1 MAVGRISGPLLA
13 TNLERNGINLNVKN
27 TLSDTSLLHL
37 DATALKLG
45 FNTDVTTDEVQVLGM
60 SKMPNMIASTQLKT
74 GNLILGNGSNINS
87 LDSPIVLQA
96 AVGGTINLSGLATDQ
111 IEINDNSI
119 KSYNTNS
126 NIDIRTGTPYELV
139 SGDPYMDEL
148 IAGLQAASGGGS
160 HAYKAFW
167 EVVLP
172 SGFQRG
178 DINESG
184 GIDIDDVLGFL
195 GVARGTTT
203 SGGRYD
209 RGIAAIL
216 ASLPT
221 TEIPTNLRV
230 FGNLHSAQKITAD
243 GNITI
248 GSGDEDNLI
257 LNAELTTD
265 IMPDANDTY
274 DLGKAGKEWGEIHTN
289 LVNGQAVDAAGVLA
303 TTTNFGLRQGNIF
316 YVSKNGNDSNEG
328 DNVQGPMLTV
338 KAALARAD
346 ASIQGPVEIHIFPGE
361 YEEVFPL
368 EIPTNV
374 SVVGHNMRSVII
386 KPTAGTN
393 TNNCFLMNGET
404 TVQHV
409 TVKDF
414 FSPGHAFSFASNTVV
429 TSRSPYVQ
437 NVSVITAGSV
447 TSVSDPRGFAQG
459 DAGKGALVDGANVLS
474 ASQEASMLFHSV
486 TFITPGVDAITMTN
500 GVRVEWL
507 NSFTYFANRGLY
519 AVRGVTGHLST
530 DGSTTQFGAEIR
542 SIGSANVY
550 GNYGAV
556 ADGVGTIMYL
566 IQHNFGYIGSGKF
579 LDNDPSRA
587 IQAQEISE
595 LNSGN
600 IYFSS
605 TDHLGNFRVGD
616 QFFVDLESGSTSI
629 VITEAQVNALNGINV
644 TTGGST
650 SILNGAQAST
660 GNLIITNNTLFSSPG
675 SINVDSAAGIVNF
688 LDNTNVTGNV
698 TMSGDFTIGGS
709 VIGFGNDANDTI
721 NFAQEFDQNI
731 VPDISGAYSL
741 GLASKTWKKAWLSA
755 VQSDDVLIQD
765 NFITTTETNNDLEF
779 RAQGTGS
786 VLLEDIAVDEN
797 KLFTK
802 ADDLNFTT
810 NTNFNIATTGSI
822 KLPAGT
828 DGQRINADSTGAP
841 GIGSIRYST
850 DSNRFEGQ
858 TINAPITFNGVFS
871 SDRLTSVTADPTSNN
886 IRFIINGAVDAI
898 DSSTLMADITGDKI
912 LFGALSVDDIKLDGN
927 TISTEVS
934 NSNLQFAMHG
944 GGKFVQKDLKIKNNI
959 LEITDGGP
967 MTFVTDDGY
976 FAFRGS
982 SGIVMPSGGNDTRG
996 PNPQTGDTRF
1006 NARADVKAL
1015 EVYAGVDNKEG
1026 VFQEWIPAT
1035 GAGESVTIEYQEDQ
1049 VNIWSIVLG

>member
-1 MAVGRISGPLLA
+1 M
-13 TNLERNGINLNVKN
+13 N
-27 TLSDTSLLHL
+27 
-37 DATALKLG
+37 
-45 FNTDVTTDEVQVLGM
+45 
-60 SKMPNMIASTQLKT
+60 
-74 GNLILGNGSNINS
+74 
-87 LDSPIVLQA
+87 
-96 AVGGTINLSGLATDQ
+96 
-111 IEINDNSI
+111 
-119 KSYNTNS
+119 
-126 NIDIRTGTPYELV
+126 
-139 SGDPYMDEL
+139 
-148 IAGLQAASGGGS
+148 
-160 HAYKAFW
+160 
-167 EVVLP
+167 
-172 SGFQRG
+172 
-178 DINESG
+178 
-184 GIDIDDVLGFL
+184 
-195 GVARGTTT
+195 
-203 SGGRYD
+203 
-209 RGIAAIL
+209 
-216 ASLPT
+216 
-221 TEIPTNLRV
+221 
-230 FGNLHSAQKITAD
+230 
-243 GNITI
+243 
-248 GSGDEDNLI
+248 
-257 LNAELTTD
+257 
-265 IMPDANDTY
+265 
-274 DLGKAGKEWGEIHTN
+274 
-289 LVNGQAVDAAGVLA
+289 
-303 TTTNFGLRQGNIF
+303 LRQGNIF
-316 YVSKNGNDSNEG
+316 YVSKNGDDSHHG
-328 DNVQGPMLTV
+328 DSVQDPMLTV

-361 YEEVFPL
+361 YEEIFPL

-386 KPTAGTN
+386 KPTAATN

-404 TVQHV
+404 TVQNV
-409 TVKDF
+409 TIKDF
-414 FSPGHAFSFASNTVV
+414 FSPGYAFSFAANTVV
-429 TSRSPYVQ
+429 SSRSPYVQ
-437 NVSVITAGSV
+437 NVTVITAGSV
-447 TSVSDPRGFAQG
+447 TSASDPRGFAQG

-474 ASQEASMLFHSV
+474 ASEEASMLFHSV
-486 TFITPGVDAITMTN
+486 TFITPGVDALTMTN

-556 ADGVGTIMYL
+556 ADGADTIMYL

-587 IQAQEISE
+587 LQTQETSE

-616 QFFVDLESGSTSI
+616 QFVVDLESGESSI

-650 SILNGAQAST
+650 SIFNGAQAST
-660 GNLIITNNTLFSSPG
+660 SNLVITNNTLFSSPG
-675 SINVDSAAGIVNF
+675 SINIDSAAGIMNF

-698 TMSGDFTIGGS
+698 VMSGNFTIGGS
-709 VIGFGNDANDTI
+709 AIGFGNDANDTI
-721 NFAQEFDQNI
+721 SFAQEIDQDI

-755 VQSDDVLIQD
+755 AQSDDVLIQD
-765 NFITTTETNNDLEF
+765 TFISTTETNNDLEF
-779 RAQGTGS
+779 RAQGTGA

-797 KLFTK
+797 KLFTR

-822 KLPAGT
+822 KLPTGT
-828 DGQRINADSTGAP
+828 DGQRLNADSSGAP
-841 GIGSIRYST
+841 AIGSIRYST
-850 DSNRFEGQ
+850 DSNRIEGQ
-858 TINAPITFNGVFS
+858 TVNAPITFNGVFS
-871 SDRLTSVTADPTSNN
+871 SNRLTSVTADPTSNN
-886 IRFIINGAVDAI
+886 IRFIVNGAVDAI

-934 NSNLQFAMHG
+934 NSNLELAMHG
-944 GGKFVQKDLKIKNNI
+944 TGKFVQEDLKIKNSV

-976 FAFRGS
+976 FAFRGA

-1015 EVYAGVDNKEG
+1015 EVYAGFDDKEG
-1026 VFQEWIPAT
+1026 EFQEWIPAT

>member
-13 TNLERNGINLNVKN
+13 ANLERNGINLNVKN

-45 FNTDVTTDEVQVLGM
+45 FNTDVTTDEIQVSGM
-60 SKMPNMIASTQLKT
+60 SQMPSMIASTELKI
-74 GNLILGNGSNINS
+74 GNLIWGNGSNINS

-96 AVGGTINLSGLATDQ
+96 AVGGRINLSGFATDQ

-126 NIDIRTGTPYELV
+126 NIDLRPNGTG
-139 SGDPYMDEL
+139 
-148 IAGLQAASGGGS
+148 
-160 HAYKAFW
+160 
-167 EVVLP
+167 
-172 SGFQRG
+172 
-178 DINESG
+178 
-184 GIDIDDVLGFL
+184 
-195 GVARGTTT
+195 
-203 SGGRYD
+203 
-209 RGIAAIL
+209 
-216 ASLPT
+216 T
-221 TEIPTNLRV
+221 TEIPTNLEL
-230 FGNLHSAQKITAD
+230 FGSLHSQSNITFD

-248 GSGDEDNLI
+248 GSDDEDTLV
-257 LNAELTTD
+257 LNAEMT
-265 IMPDANDTY
+265 NDLNPGTNNTLK
-274 DLGKAGKEWGEIHTN
+274 LGKAGKRFGEIHPGV
-289 LVNGQAVDAAGVLA
+289 VNGEVINSGDIIAGTA
-303 TTTNFGLRQGNIF
+303 SMNLRVGNIF
-316 YVSKNGNDSNEG
+316 YVSKNGNDSAVG
-328 DNVQGPMLTV
+328 DSVQGPMLTI

-346 ASIQGPVEIHIFPGE
+346 ASTQGPVEIHIFPGE
-361 YEEVFPL
+361 YEEIFPL

-374 SVVGHNMRSVII
+374 SIVGHNMRGVII

-409 TVKDF
+409 TIKDF
-414 FSPGHAFSFASNTVV
+414 FSPGHAFSFATDTVV

-447 TSVSDPRGFAQG
+447 TSASDPRGFAQG

-556 ADGVGTIMYL
+556 ADGADTIMYL

-587 IQAQEISE
+587 IQAQETSE

-616 QFFVDLESGSTSI
+616 QFFVDLESGESSI

-675 SINVDSAAGIVNF
+675 SINVA
-688 LDNTNVTGNV
+688 GNV
-698 TMSGDFTIGGS
+698 VMSGDFTIGGS
-709 VIGFGNDANDTI
+709 AIGFGNDANDTI
-721 NFAQEFDQNI
+721 SFAQEIDQNI

-755 VQSDDVLIQD
+755 AQSDDVLIQD

-779 RAQGTGS
+779 RAQSTGA

-797 KLFTK
+797 KLFTR

-858 TINAPITFNGVFS
+858 TVNAPITFNGVFS
-871 SDRLTSVTADPTSNN
+871 SNRLTSVTADPTSNN
-886 IRFIINGAVDAI
+886 IRFIVNGAVDAI
-898 DSSTLMADITGDKI
+898 DSSTLMADITGDSI

-944 GGKFVQKDLKIKNNI
+944 DGKFIQKDLKIKNNI

-976 FAFRGS
+976 FAFRGA

-1026 VFQEWIPAT
+1026 EFQEWIPAT